1 MKWSSGYVAAIGI
14 LGAAMVPSIVMAT
27 NASSIQILSATI
39 RDQRIGGATVILQ
52 KTGEQSVAV
61 TTNADGRAEVSESD
75 ADDPATLV
83 IVRMPGYSD
92 LIAKCPCAGMTYAL
106 SPYMQKLDG
115 MRIVL
120 NWGLDPMDLD
130 GHLAFPGNHVFFDKK
145 LGTDAQLDIDHTDG
159 FGPETVTVER
169 KHAGERYMYAVQ
181 DYSDLRAPESDRLSH
196 SGAKVFV
203 YIGQTLIRAYYVP
216 TNKPGNVWTV
226 FAVSEEGEIQDI
238 NTMGGINVSQ
248 IDQLTA
254 AAVFGATVGGTNPA
268 APLATPAAPLTVA
281 LADVA
286 AARKLNVQG
295 EAAYRGGDLAGAMR
309 LFQSAIE
316 VNEGYGQAYS
326 NLGLVFQK
334 SGRVAEALW
343 ANRKAIA
350 LASGPSAPTTRA
362 STHFNNGKIY
372 EDAGQWTDAAREYA
386 QAQHEKDNPIYEKVL
401 QRMRDHGVN

>member
-1 MKWSSGYVAAIGI
+1 MKWSSGYIAAIGI
-14 LGAAMVPSIVMAT
+14 LGATMAPSTVMAT
-27 NASSIQILSATI
+27 SSSSIQILSATI
-39 RDQRIGGATVILQ
+39 RDQKIGGATVILQ

-61 TTNADGRAEVSESD
+61 TTNTDGRAEVSESD
-75 ADDPATLV
+75 ANDPATLV

-106 SPYMQKLDG
+106 SPHMQKLDG

-120 NWGLDPMDLD
+120 NWGQDPLDLD
-130 GHLAFPGNHVFFDKK
+130 GHLAFPGNHVFFNRK

-169 KHAGERYMYAVQ
+169 KHAGERYVYAVQ
-181 DYSDLRAPESDRLSH
+181 DYTDLRDPESDRLSR

-216 TNKPGNVWTV
+216 ANRPGNVWTV

-238 NTMGGINVSQ
+238 NTMRGIDVSQ
-248 IDQLTA
+248 IDKLTTDV
-254 AAVFGATVGGTNPA
+254 VFGAAGGGANQA
-268 APLATPAAPLTVA
+268 APPVIPSALLNATPT
-281 LADVA
+281 DVV

-295 EAAYRGGDLAGAMR
+295 EAAYRGGDLASAIR
-309 LFQSAIE
+309 LFQSAVAIDDT
-316 VNEGYGQAYS
+316 YGHAYS

-350 LASGPSAPTTRA
+350 LAIGPAGSTTRA
-362 STHFNNGKIY
+362 NTHFNNGRIY
-372 EDAGQWTDAAREYA
+372 EDAGQWADAAREYTLA
-386 QAQHEKDNPIYEKVL
+386 ENEKDNPIYGKSI
-401 QRMRDHGVN
+401 QRMRDHGAN

>member
-1 MKWSSGYVAAIGI
+1 MAPSVVLAASS
-14 LGAAMVPSIVMAT
+14 
-27 NASSIQILSATI
+27 SSIQILSATI
-39 RDQRIGGATVILQ
+39 RDQKIGGATVILQ

-61 TTNADGRAEVSESD
+61 TTTADGRAEVSESD
-75 ADDPATLV
+75 AGDPATLI
-83 IVRMPGYSD
+83 IVRMRGYSD

-120 NWGLDPMDLD
+120 NWGQDPLDLD
-130 GHLAFPGNHVFFDKK
+130 GHLAFPENHVFFDKK

-169 KHAGERYMYAVQ
+169 KHAGERYLYAVQ

-216 TNKPGNVWTV
+216 PNKPGNVWTV

-238 NTMGGINVSQ
+238 NTMRGINVSQ
-248 IDQLTA
+248 IDQLTTG
-254 AAVFGATVGGTNPA
+254 AVFGTILGGTNQS
-268 APLATPAAPLTVA
+268 APLSPPGVPLTITA
-281 LADVA
+281 ADLVA
-286 AARKLNVQG
+286 ARRLNVQG
-295 EAAYRGGDLAGAMR
+295 EAAYRGGDLASAMR
-309 LFQSAIE
+309 LFQSAIA
-316 VNEGYGQAYS
+316 VDDGYGQAYS

-350 LASGPSAPTTRA
+350 LASGPTARTTRA

-372 EDAGQWTDAAREYA
+372 EDAGQWADAAREYA
-386 QAQHEKDNPIYEKVL
+386 MAQNEKDNPIYEKAL

>member
-1 MKWSSGYVAAIGI
+1 MKWSRGHVAAVSI
-14 LGAAMVPSIVMAT
+14 LGAAMLPSIVMAA
-27 NASSIQILSATI
+27 NSSSIQILSATI
-39 RDQRIGGATVILQ
+39 RDQKIGGATVILQ

-61 TTNADGRAEVSESD
+61 TTNTDGRAEVSESD

-106 SPYMQKLDG
+106 SPPMKKLDG

-120 NWGLDPMDLD
+120 NWGRDPLDLD
-130 GHLAFPGNHVFFDKK
+130 GHLAFPGNHVFFNKK
-145 LGTDAQLDIDHTDG
+145 LGRDAQLDIDHTDG

-216 TNKPGNVWTV
+216 VNKPGNVWTV

-248 IDQLTA
+248 IDQLTTDV
-254 AAVFGATVGGTNPA
+254 VFGAAVGGENPS
-268 APLATPAAPLTVA
+268 APFANPTAPLTVA
-281 LADVA
+281 PADVL

-295 EAAYRGGDLAGAMR
+295 EAAYRGGDLAGAIR
-309 LFQSAIE
+309 LFQTAIE
-316 VNEGYGQAYS
+316 INDSYGQAYS

-350 LASGPSAPTTRA
+350 LASGPTASTTRA

-372 EDAGQWTDAAREYA
+372 EDAGQWADAAREYGMA
-386 QAQHEKDNPIYEKVL
+386 QNDKENPVYEKAI
-401 QRMRDHGVN
+401 QRMRDRGAN

>member
-1 MKWSSGYVAAIGI
+1 MKRASGYVAAIGI
-14 LGAAMVPSIVMAT
+14 VGAAMVPSIVMAA
-27 NASSIQILSATI
+27 NSSIQILSATI
-39 RDQRIGGATVILQ
+39 RDQRIAGATVILQ
-52 KTGEQSVAV
+52 KTGEQSLAV
-61 TTNADGRAEVSESD
+61 VTNTDGRAEVSESD
-75 ADDPATLV
+75 ANDPATLL

-106 SPYMQKLDG
+106 STHMERLDG

-120 NWGLDPMDLD
+120 NWGRDPLDLD
-130 GHLAFPGNHVFFDKK
+130 GHLAFPENHVFFDKK
-145 LGTDAQLDIDHTDG
+145 VGTDAQLDIDHTDG
-159 FGPETVTVER
+159 FGPETITVER

-238 NTMGGINVSQ
+238 NTMRGINVSQ
-248 IDQLTA
+248 IDQLTTG
-254 AAVFGATVGGTNPA
+254 AVFGAIAGGTNQSA
-268 APLATPAAPLTVA
+268 ALSSPGVPLTITPADLIG
-281 LADVA
+281 
-286 AARKLNVQG
+286 ARKLNVQG
-295 EAAYRGGDLAGAMR
+295 EAAYRGGDLAGAIR
-309 LFQSAIE
+309 LFQSAIA
-316 VNEGYGQAYS
+316 VDDSYGQAYS

-350 LASGPSAPTTRA
+350 LARGPTASTTRA
-362 STHFNNGKIY
+362 NTHFNNGRIY
-372 EDAGQWTDAAREYA
+372 EDAGQWADAAREYA
-386 QAQHEKDNPIYEKVL
+386 MAQNEKDNPIYEKSL
-401 QRMRDHGVN
+401 QRMRDRGVN